1 MKREMLMDETG
12 RVFCEVCAEKY
23 CIDGGNEGVFVKN
36 VTGEGYACHECG
48 WKDRSQICTLAKWK
62 RNKEVRP

>member
-23 CIDGGNEGVFVKN
+23 CINGGNEGVFVKN
-36 VTGEGYACHECG
+36 VTGEGYTCHECG
-48 WKDRSQICTLAKWK
+48 WEDHSQICTLAEWK
-62 RNKEVRP
+62 RNKEVK

>member
-23 CIDGGNEGVFVKN
+23 CADGGKEDVFVKKCD
-36 VTGEGYACHECG
+36 GGGLYL
-48 WKDRSQICTLAKWK
+48 S
-62 RNKEVRP
+62 